1 MAANEPQLSE
11 RGLALLKALVERHI
25 RDGQP
30 VGSRALSR
38 ESGLDVSPATIRNI
52 MADLE
57 DLGLVRAPHTSA
69 GRIPTAQGYRLFVD
83 SMLTVQPLE
92 EQELHS
98 LSSYLDPDAT
108 LPELYNSASSLL
120 SSITSMAGVVV
131 LPRREQASFRHI
143 EFVPLSEGRLLV
155 IWVVNERE
163 VQNRIIHTSGGYSE
177 SDLEEAATYLNR
189 HFSGRDLADIRAS
202 IIREMRE
209 ARDSANRLMLN
220 AMEMA
225 EKAFA
230 AEPEKEGG
238 DYVIEGQLNLM
249 DYEEMADTEK
259 LRQLFQAF
267 AGKRDIL
274 QLLDQATVADGVQ
287 IFIGEESGYE
297 VFEDMSVVASPYA
310 ADGRTLGVLGVIG
323 PTRMAYDRVI
333 PVVDITAKLLGA
345 ALNRQN

>member
-1 MAANEPQLSE
+1 MGANEPQLSE
-11 RGLALLKALVERHI
+11 RALALLKALVERHI

-57 DLGLVRAPHTSA
+57 GLGLVRAPHTSA

-120 SSITSMAGVVV
+120 STITSMAGVVV

-177 SDLEEAATYLNR
+177 SELEEAATYLNR
-189 HFSGRDLADIRAS
+189 HFAGRDLADIRAS

-209 ARDSANRLMLN
+209 ARDSANQLMVN

-230 AEPEKEGG
+230 AEPEQDNG

-267 AGKRDIL
+267 AGKRDVL

-333 PVVDITAKLLGA
+333 PVVDVTAKLLGA